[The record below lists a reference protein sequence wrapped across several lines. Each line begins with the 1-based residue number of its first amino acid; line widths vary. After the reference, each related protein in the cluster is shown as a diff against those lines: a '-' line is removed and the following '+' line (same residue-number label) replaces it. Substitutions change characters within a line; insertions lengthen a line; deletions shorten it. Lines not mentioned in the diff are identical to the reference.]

1 MVDGSITFSTKLDNK
16 QLQKDITNTTK
27 KIENMEQKLAQKE
40 ADRLPIVEQLKE
52 ANREAGEAYASVERL
67 QKALAA
73 SQSVTAID
81 GAGTANPEIYIK
93 ELERQAQIKA
103 ELTEQERLLREKE
116 KIAERLSAQDDRA
129 VKAIQAQAAELD
141 REKAKAGELA
151 QQMQAA
157 NGASAKMEQAVDR
170 AGNYMERFTNRVK
183 ELASG
188 VFVFTLITTGLRKMR
203 DWMGNVIA
211 TNDEA
216 RAAVARLKGALLT
229 LAQPLMN
236 VVIPAFITLVNILTR
251 LVWAIAKV
259 LSVLFGT
266 TAEKSAKA
274 AKSLYDEKKALEGV
288 GSAAKEATGSL
299 AGFDEINTIQTE
311 NTAGGGGGGAASS
324 AMAPDFS
331 GLIGVELD
339 RITAIV
345 AGALLAVGAILAF
358 SGINVLLGISLM
370 AIGALALAGVVM
382 ENWGAISEKLRG
394 PLGGLL
400 ALLSGCLLVIGAIL
414 AFSNVNIPLG
424 IALMAAGAVGL
435 AMVVAANW
443 NSMAEALQGPIGVIT
458 KLLSIALLVVGAI
471 LAFSGVNIL
480 LGVALVAA
488 GAVGLAATRSVDWET
503 MQNALKGPL
512 GVITALVGAALLA
525 LGAVLLFTGSAIPLG
540 LGLLIAG
547 AVSLA
552 PSIAANWNLILEKLK
567 GPIGAI
573 TALVSA
579 SLLVLGIILMFTPVG
594 IPLGLGLILAGAV
607 GLATTIAPNWGFIVE
622 KIKEIWRNVASF
634 WNTYIAPGLKAAG
647 EFIGG
652 IFGGIWGFIKGV
664 INTILGGIEGLVN
677 GVINGINFVVNAL
690 NKLKFSVPDW
700 VPGLG
705 GKSLGF
711 NLTPL
716 KNVSIPRLATG
727 AVIPPNREFLAV
739 LGDQRSGTNI
749 EAPLATIKQALVEAM
764 QEIGGTG
771 GNRPIQV
778 NIMLDKKVLARAMV
792 SEVNDMTRQ
801 AGKPVLLL

>member
-1 MVDGSITFSTKLDNK
+1 MADGSITFSTKLDNK

-52 ANREAGEAYASVERL
+52 ANREAEEAYASVERL

-81 GAGTANPEIYIK
+81 GTGTANPEIYIK

-103 ELTEQERLLREKE
+103 ELTEQERRLREKE

-141 REKAKAGELA
+141 REKAKAGGLA

-170 AGNYMERFTNRVK
+170 AGNYMERFTDRVK
-183 ELASG
+183 KLASG
-188 VFVFTLITTGLRKMR
+188 VFVFTLITTALRKMR
-203 DWMGNVIA
+203 DWMSNVIA

-311 NTAGGGGGGAASS
+311 NSAGSGGGGGAASS
-324 AMAPDFS
+324 ATAPDFS
-331 GLIGVELD
+331 GLIGMELD

-358 SGINVLLGISLM
+358 SGINLPLGITLM

-400 ALLSGCLLVIGAIL
+400 ALLSGFLLVIGAIL

-503 MQNALKGPL
+503 MQNALQGPL
-512 GVITALVGAALLA
+512 GVITALVGAALLV

-547 AVSLA
+547 ATSLA
-552 PSIAANWNLILEKLK
+552 PSIAANWNLILEKLR

-579 SLLVLGIILMFTPVG
+579 ALLVLGIILMFTPAG
-594 IPLGLGLILAGAV
+594 IPLGLGLILAGAG
-607 GLATTIAPNWGFIVE
+607 GLATAIAPNWDFILD
-622 KIKEIWRNVASF
+622 KLKGAWRGIKNWWKSNVSKFFTWDF
-634 WNTYIAPGLKAAG
+634 WKGLGKNMINGLLDGLAGIFKGLKNWASDVWSSITGVFSGKNAKSSVSNSAQGASTYSRAA
-647 EFIGG
+647 IP
-652 IFGGIWGFIKGV
+652 
-664 INTILGGIEGLVN
+664 
-677 GVINGINFVVNAL
+677 
-690 NKLKFSVPDW
+690 SVSRFA
-700 VPGLG
+700 VPH
-705 GKSLGF
+705 
-711 NLTPL
+711 
-716 KNVSIPRLATG
+716 LATG

-778 NIMLDKKVLARAMV
+778 NVMLDKKVLARAMV

>member
-1 MVDGSITFSTKLDNK
+1 
-16 QLQKDITNTTK
+16 
-27 KIENMEQKLAQKE
+27 
-40 ADRLPIVEQLKE
+40 
-52 ANREAGEAYASVERL
+52 
-67 QKALAA
+67 
-73 SQSVTAID
+73 
-81 GAGTANPEIYIK
+81 
-93 ELERQAQIKA
+93 
-103 ELTEQERLLREKE
+103 
-116 KIAERLSAQDDRA
+116 
-129 VKAIQAQAAELD
+129 
-141 REKAKAGELA
+141 
-151 QQMQAA
+151 MQAA

-203 DWMGNVIA
+203 DWMSNVIA

-607 GLATTIAPNWGFIVE
+607 GLATAIAPNWDFILD
-622 KIKEIWRNVASF
+622 KLKGAWRGIKNWWKSNVSKFFTWDF
-634 WNTYIAPGLKAAG
+634 WKVLGKNMINGLLDGLAGIFKGLKNWASNVWSSITGVFSGKNAKSSVSNSAQGASTYSRAA
-647 EFIGG
+647 IP
-652 IFGGIWGFIKGV
+652 
-664 INTILGGIEGLVN
+664 
-677 GVINGINFVVNAL
+677 
-690 NKLKFSVPDW
+690 SVSRFA
-700 VPGLG
+700 VPH
-705 GKSLGF
+705 
-711 NLTPL
+711 
-716 KNVSIPRLATG
+716 LATG

-764 QEIGGTG
+764 GEIGGAG

-778 NIMLDKKVLARAMV
+778 NVMLDKKVLARAMV